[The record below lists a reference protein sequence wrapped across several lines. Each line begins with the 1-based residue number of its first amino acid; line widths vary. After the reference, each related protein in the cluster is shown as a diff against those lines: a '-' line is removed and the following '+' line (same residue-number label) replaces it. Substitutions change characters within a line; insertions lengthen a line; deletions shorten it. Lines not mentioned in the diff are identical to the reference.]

1 MFLVVLL
8 DTVQK
13 LMLSVFAMM
22 RGARIVLAVVAIF
35 SIAYVLITPDLT
47 DDVDGVLRPNNQAKA
62 QRLVSLSL
70 PQLQILVIVV
80 FLLSMSSAQRLTTSE
95 LLDLVCVCR
104 C

>member
-1 MFLVVLL
+1 ME
-8 DTVQK
+8 K
-13 LMLSVFAMM
+13 LMLSAFAMM
-22 RGARIVLAVVAIF
+22 RGARIVLVVVVIF

-47 DDVDGVLRPNNQAKA
+47 DDVDGVLQPDHQAKA

-70 PQLQILVIVV
+70 PQLQILVIFA
-80 FLLSMSSAQRLTTSE
+80 FLLSVPSTKSAQRLTTSE

>member
-1 MFLVVLL
+1 MI
-8 DTVQK
+8 
-13 LMLSVFAMM
+13 
-22 RGARIVLAVVAIF
+22 RGARIVLVAVVIF

-70 PQLQILVIVV
+70 PQLQVLVIVA
-80 FLLSMSSAQRLTTSE
+80 FLLSMSSRRSAPRLTTSQ

>member
-1 MFLVVLL
+1 MI
-8 DTVQK
+8 
-13 LMLSVFAMM
+13 
-22 RGARIVLAVVAIF
+22 RGARIVLVAVVIF
-35 SIAYVLITPDLT
+35 SIAYVLITPDLS
-47 DDVDGVLRPNNQAKA
+47 DDVYGVLRPNHQAKA

-70 PQLQILVIVV
+70 PQLQVLVIVA